1 MVDTLDLEFNEIFS
15 YGFKS
20 HYPYM
25 INRYIPHLSW
35 KRKNLAY
42 ILLYTVFKH
51 TINKTIQV
59 TKKDNSR
66 NIKKKDNLIALR
78 QRFRKIKNNQFNI
91 KWFFNKYLKYY
102 YDINIS
108 KLFNVES
115 RLDIILFRTNWF
127 INKEAA
133 RSAIKT
139 GLIKINN
146 NIVVSSRMRHI
157 NLTPGDIVEFN
168 DSYFNK
174 NFLLSELYKGSDS
187 KNLVQ
192 INRHKSG
199 SFSLYNWNL
208 ENNYNIIPN
217 VPYLEINNKIKTL
230 IMLKH
235 PTFKDIPYPFNLRK
249 FRG

>member
-1 MVDTLDLEFNEIFS
+1 
-15 YGFKS
+15 
-20 HYPYM
+20 
-25 INRYIPHLSW
+25 
-35 KRKNLAY
+35 
-42 ILLYTVFKH
+42 
-51 TINKTIQV
+51 
-59 TKKDNSR
+59 
-66 NIKKKDNLIALR
+66 
-78 QRFRKIKNNQFNI
+78 
-91 KWFFNKYLKYY
+91 
-102 YDINIS
+102 
-108 KLFNVES
+108 
-115 RLDIILFRTNWF
+115 
-127 INKEAA
+127 
-133 RSAIKT
+133 
-139 GLIKINN
+139 
-146 NIVVSSRMRHI
+146 MRHI

-199 SFSLYNWNL
+199 SLYNWNL